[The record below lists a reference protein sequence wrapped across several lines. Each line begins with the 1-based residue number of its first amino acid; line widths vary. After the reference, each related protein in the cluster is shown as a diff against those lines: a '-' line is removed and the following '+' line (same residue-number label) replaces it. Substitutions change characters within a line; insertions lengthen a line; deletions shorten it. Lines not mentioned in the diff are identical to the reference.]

1 MINSLLLSLIVSGSP
16 KLTPGLSKLDFQFA
30 TENRECVVTLPQAIN
45 SGKKLPLVI
54 LIHGFTGNARNIM
67 SYSGFEKL
75 AQREGFILM
84 APEGYG
90 KPQAWNCGF
99 INLGRAGVDDL
110 GYFGE
115 LLKRA
120 KSEYPVDPKRI
131 YVCGHSNGAMMS
143 AALGGKYSETIAAI
157 GAASGL
163 VASGRTKPTY
173 VDVPKR
179 PVSAIF
185 VHGTA
190 DNVVAYD
197 PKDQALV
204 AGISAPDAAKWWASK
219 VGIKSPPVVTKLTN
233 YSHTSYVG
241 ARASVS
247 FYSLIGW
254 KHDWSNSAGPINTAE
269 VMWKFFK
276 ANPKR

>member
-1 MINSLLLSLIVSGSP
+1 MISPVLLSLIIAGSP
-16 KLTPGLSKLDFQFA
+16 KLTAGQSKLDFQFA
-30 TENRECVVTLPQAIN
+30 TEKRECIVTLPPAIS
-45 SGKKLPLVI
+45 SGKKLPLVV
-54 LIHGFTGNARNIM
+54 LIHGFTSNAQNIM
-67 SYSGFEKL
+67 SYTGFEKL
-75 AQREGFILM
+75 AQRENFILM
-84 APEGYG
+84 APEGFG

-115 LLKRA
+115 LLRRA
-120 KSEYPVDPKRI
+120 QSEYPVDPKRI
-131 YVCGHSNGAMMS
+131 FVCGHSNGAMMS
-143 AALGGKYSETIAAI
+143 AALGGKYSEIIAAI
-157 GAASGL
+157 GVTSGL

-173 VDVPKR
+173 VDVPKQ

-185 VHGTA
+185 FHGTA

-219 VGIKSPPVVTKLTN
+219 VGINSPPVITKLAKYT
-233 YSHTSYVG
+233 HTSYVG
-241 ARASVS
+241 PRASVS
-247 FYSLIGW
+247 FYSLPGW
-254 KHDWSNSAGPINTAE
+254 KHDWSNSNGPINTAE